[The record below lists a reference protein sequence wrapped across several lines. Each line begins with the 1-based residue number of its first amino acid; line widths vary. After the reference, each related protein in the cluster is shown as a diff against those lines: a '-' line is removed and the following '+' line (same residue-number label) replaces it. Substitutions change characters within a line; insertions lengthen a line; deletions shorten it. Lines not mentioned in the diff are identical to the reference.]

1 MSFIPLD
8 RLRSSSGIRSS
19 DPSPTIDHHPSIM
32 GSPSPSPTLSPQP
45 SALGPS
51 DHIGRPRLPS
61 WFKVVATTGPD
72 YLDIK
77 QTMER
82 LNLHTICEEARCP
95 NRWECWNARTA
106 TFLILGDICTRR
118 CHYCSVKTGRPHAV
132 DYEEP
137 MRVAEA
143 VQALGLRHAVITS
156 VNRDELPDG
165 GAWVFAETIRQTR
178 RLNPT
183 CTIEVLIPDF
193 EGNEAALTAVCAEKP
208 EILNHN
214 IETVR
219 RLFPS
224 IRPQGKYQRSIE
236 LLHRAKKQG
245 MTTKS
250 GLMLGMGENLDEA
263 RQVMRDLRVANCD
276 ILTIGQYLQP
286 TREHLPVTRFYEP
299 SEFALLKEEGFAMG
313 FSHVESGPLV
323 RSSYHAERQVSK
335 EV

>member
-1 MSFIPLD
+1 MSFISLD
-8 RLRSSSGIRSS
+8 QLRSTER
-19 DPSPTIDHHPSIM
+19 
-32 GSPSPSPTLSPQP
+32 
-45 SALGPS
+45 
-51 DHIGRPRLPS
+51 RRLPP
-61 WFKVVATTGPD
+61 WFKVKATTGPD

-77 QTMER
+77 QTMDR
-82 LNLHTICEEARCP
+82 LKLHTICEEARCP

-118 CHYCSVKTGRPHAV
+118 CHYCSVETGRPLAL
-132 DYEEP
+132 DRDEP
-137 MRVAEA
+137 GRVAEA
-143 VQALGLRHAVITS
+143 VRALGLRHAVITS

-165 GAWVFAETIRQTR
+165 GAAIFAETIRQTR
-178 RLNPT
+178 RLTPS

-193 EGNEAALTAVCAEKP
+193 EGNDVALTTVCAEKP

-236 LLHRAKKQG
+236 LLGKAKQQG

-250 GLMLGMGENLDEA
+250 GLILGMGETLDEA
-263 RQVMRDLRVANCD
+263 LDVMRDLRAVACD
-276 ILTIGQYLQP
+276 IMTIGQYLQP
-286 TREHLPVTRFYEP
+286 TRGHLPVDRFYDP
-299 SEFALLKEEGFAMG
+299 NEFATLKEEGLKMG

-323 RSSYHAERQVSK
+323 RSSYHAEQQVTGN
-335 EV
+335 